1 MVGIDVAANKH
12 IYQISNRRKG
22 GQIDLEKLH
31 YYKSQAKLEKI
42 QCNMERAK

>member
-1 MVGIDVAANKH
+1 MEIDVAANKH

-22 GQIDLEKLH
+22 GRIDFRKVALLQIRI
-31 YYKSQAKLEKI
+31 AKLEKI

>member
-22 GQIDLEKLH
+22 GRIDLEKLQDS
-31 YYKSQAKLEKI
+31 KSELK
-42 QCNMERAK
+42 N